1 MLTRFQKGF
10 QVVLIQVDNCEIR
23 HRTTQRFVVV
33 DLIFYFK
40 PDIALIYPLT
50 SITLP
55 YGGLG
60 GWTHLKLPINLLMGA
75 SPLALDKSICFTIQA
90 AKNGIAL
97 VWVKKTQQGCH
108 KLPPIMELND
118 QGLNH

>member
-1 MLTRFQKGF
+1 MGWFFLLTRFQKGF

-23 HRTTQRFVVV
+23 HRTAQRFVVV

-55 YGGLG
+55 YGGLR
-60 GWTHLKLPINLLMGA
+60 GWTHLKLSA
-75 SPLALDKSICFTIQA
+75 D
-90 AKNGIAL
+90 
-97 VWVKKTQQGCH
+97 
-108 KLPPIMELND
+108 KLPVFNWSQAQVQLDFFAMVTRLLFVEVTYKFINGSFAF
-118 QGLNH
+118 GLG